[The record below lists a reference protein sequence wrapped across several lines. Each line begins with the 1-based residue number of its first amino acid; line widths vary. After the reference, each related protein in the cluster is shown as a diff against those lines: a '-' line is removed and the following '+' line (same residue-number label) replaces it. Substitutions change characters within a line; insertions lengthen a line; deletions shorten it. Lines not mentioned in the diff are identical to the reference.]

1 MKNATQFF
9 PLDYTALPLR
19 TFGVH
24 FRHTGSGI
32 RVRFYDAQVGPGGD
46 AHFRCDAVKTDVD
59 FFVRGIFQNVVC

>member
-1 MKNATQFF
+1 MPFF

-32 RVRFYDAQVGPGGD
+32 RVRFYDAQVCPG
-46 AHFRCDAVKTDVD
+46 RRWSPVVKWCLPSFSAARNWGTKV
-59 FFVRGIFQNVVC
+59 